1 MTRLYL
7 DSSAVAKRYLSER
20 GTGWIRALTAHSAGN
35 TIILA
40 EITQVEVAAAV
51 AARQRAGGISRRE
64 RDTVV
69 DLLARHCDTEYDLIA
84 TNPLVLDHAIR
95 LTQQHRLRAYDALQL
110 ATALTANA
118 ALVAAGQTGLTF
130 VAADVD
136 LLVAARSEGLPAE
149 DPNHYP

>member
-1 MTRLYL
+1 M
-7 DSSAVAKRYLSER
+7 
-20 GTGWIRALTAHSAGN
+20 
-35 TIILA
+35 
-40 EITQVEVAAAV
+40 AAAV
-51 AARQRAGGISRRE
+51 AARHRAGDISRRE

-69 DLLARHCDTEYDLIA
+69 DLLARHYDTEYDLVA
-84 TNPLVLDHAIR
+84 TNPLVLDQAIR

-118 ALVAAGQTGLTF
+118 ALVAAGQAGLTF